1 MVLEM
6 ALEITDKEFDRLV
19 TYMHDNFGINLAAK
33 KVLVKGRLGNMLIE
47 RGFKSY
53 DEYIDAVLADTSG
66 AEVTTILNKLTTNHT
81 FFMREPEHYTF
92 LKDTILP
99 YMIEQNKQ
107 SKTLR
112 IWSAACSSGEEC
124 YTTAMLLDEY
134 FGRDKANWDTRILA
148 TDISQSVINKARE
161 GIYHEDGMKGL
172 SNDWKSRYFNSLG
185 NGNYEIC
192 QAIKD
197 EVIFKTFNLMD
208 PMPDKYKRNPFD
220 LIFCRN
226 VMIYFDQPTKTALVE
241 RFYDVV
247 KPGGYFYIGHAESV
261 QRNETRFSYVKPAIY
276 RKIVK

>member
-1 MVLEM
+1 MY
-6 ALEITDKEFDRLV
+6 DS
-19 TYMHDNFGINLAAK
+19 FGINLSAK
-33 KVLVKGRLGNMLIE
+33 KVLVQGRLGNMLNE

-53 DEYIDAVLADTSG
+53 NEYLDTVLSDSTG

-99 YMIEQNKQ
+99 YMV
-107 SKTLR
+107 KTCEKDHILR

-124 YTTAMLLDEY
+124 YTTAMLIDQY
-134 FGRDKANWDTRILA
+134 FGAEKAKWDTRILA
-148 TDISQSVINKARE
+148 TDISQNVIGKAKA
-161 GIYHEDGMKGL
+161 GIYSEEGMKGL
-172 SNDWKSRYFNSLG
+172 SNDWKTRYFNNLG
-185 NGNYEIC
+185 NGKYEIC
-192 QAIKD
+192 QGIKD

-208 PMPDKYKRNPFD
+208 PMPDKYKKKPFD

-226 VMIYFDQPTKTALVE
+226 VMIYFDQPTKQALVN

-261 QRNETRFSYVKPAIY
+261 SRQETKFDYIQPAIY
-276 RKIVK
+276 RRKEKE